1 MRGKGDSWGAFCGG
15 GGQGEERMVQGI
27 AQVQAEV
34 TCAGRWE
41 RPGLSS
47 CPVGEP
53 GKGRSCWEPEN
64 VGRQVGVYLGTDA
77 SFTLSFV
84 QLATHAPQHLQGW
97 LGEEHEVS
105 VQGQDSTVRGAGWGR
120 GGP

>member
-1 MRGKGDSWGAFCGG
+1 MRGKEGSWGAFCAG
-15 GGQGEERMVQGI
+15 GGQGEERIVQGI

-53 GKGRSCWEPEN
+53 GRGRGCWEPEN

-97 LGEEHEVS
+97 LGEAHEVL
-105 VQGQDSTVRGAGWGR
+105 VQG
-120 GGP
+120 P